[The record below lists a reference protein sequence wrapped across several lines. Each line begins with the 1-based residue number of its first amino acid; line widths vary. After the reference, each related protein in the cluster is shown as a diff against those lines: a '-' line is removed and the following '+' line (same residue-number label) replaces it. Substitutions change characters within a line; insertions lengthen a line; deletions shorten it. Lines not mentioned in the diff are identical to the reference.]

1 MQLTLKELELSAK
14 MTPVSKETAS
24 STHEN
29 FDFTHHFKIVP
40 PFQEHEV
47 HKFFLHF
54 KKIAANLRWPPELQ
68 TMLEQKSVLIGKA
81 HEVYSAFSMEQSL
94 DDNLVKKE
102 ILRAYELVPEAY
114 LQRF

>member
-1 MQLTLKELELSAK
+1 MKYISFSYILR
-14 MTPVSKETAS
+14 
-24 STHEN
+24 
-29 FDFTHHFKIVP
+29 
-40 PFQEHEV
+40 
-47 HKFFLHF
+47 
-54 KKIAANLRWPPELQ
+54 KIAANLRWPPELQ